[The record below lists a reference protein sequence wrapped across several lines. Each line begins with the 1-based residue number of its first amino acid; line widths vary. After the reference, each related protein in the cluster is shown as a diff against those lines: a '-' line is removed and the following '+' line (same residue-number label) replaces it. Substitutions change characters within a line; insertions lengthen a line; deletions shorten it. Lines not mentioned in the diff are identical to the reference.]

1 MAYKT
6 NREKLR
12 VIVSHAQTDVNLCA
26 VAYKM
31 IKACEAEDRTQVF
44 EEFIKSMRR
53 DESDGTMKLPVV
65 ITKREEANLMT
76 RYGSYVDQKLEQLLA
91 ENPEEGDF
99 YAKLADFIFNDEML
113 QDGKAGTIAIFDCII
128 DRRLPY
134 HRIDTT
140 KAISMDEEQIQ
151 KIMNTIGEET
161 LETIDRV
168 MQFDF
173 EQKTEMA
180 GVLLDLIEER
190 NSREEKAVVLIK
202 AFNYYEMIIRAL
214 KKHEAELKKMLLRGL
229 M

>member
-1 MAYKT
+1 MADKT

-53 DESDGTMKLPVV
+53 DESDGAMKLPVV